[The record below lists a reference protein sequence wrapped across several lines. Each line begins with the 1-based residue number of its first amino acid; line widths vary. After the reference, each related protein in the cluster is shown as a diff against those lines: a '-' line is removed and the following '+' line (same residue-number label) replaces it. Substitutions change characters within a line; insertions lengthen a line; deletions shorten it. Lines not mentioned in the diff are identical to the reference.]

1 MLKLLRKYKTWI
13 LVVFG
18 IMLMIAFLLPQ
29 TIQELATRRPGE
41 ATMRMA
47 GRKIS
52 MPAAMKASQEY
63 NALRIL
69 TNDTLA
75 AVGGPENTDHWVML
89 VHEAERA
96 GLIGGAEDGR
106 LFTKQLAE
114 RIVAT
119 LDPFRDEQRFRE
131 GVENFSR
138 FMEQNRQR
146 VMGDT
151 RLGERDL
158 NLALAKL
165 RGVFRLRD
173 GYLGAPR
180 LSDRRLVK
188 EVKRLADEATIDYM
202 FIPGEREVL
211 GQPNPDEKAVLAQY
225 EKFREVK
232 PGEGANGIGYYQPD
246 RITLTW
252 LTFNRNAVARSI
264 TLDPVEVQKRFL
276 RANPTGQPPAGM
288 TMEQARADI
297 EREVR
302 TEQTDAVLKAAEQA
316 LRAEFDRV
324 LRKLPTEGDFRVLPS
339 AAEWEEQRPDFN
351 QLSVTLV
358 QRVRELKGVS
368 MPVPGVDLRRGAFM
382 GREEVERLPG
392 IGSSFMRRG
401 AQSVPFAELAFRVKE
416 IVGTNE
422 LALQAGI
429 PSREPALDFEGNRYY
444 FMVMDARKASPPLD
458 IAEVRNEVARDI
470 SRLAG
475 FAKLEGVV
483 EERRSA
489 VVGKGFEALNE
500 NVAVPQAGDNRIQ
513 LNTRLPVQQAVVT
526 RSAVRPAGP
535 NAGAEG
541 DPRINHEETRRA
553 IMEFTGKLDPTVD
566 PATLPADQRTFAVL
580 VPKGLGM
587 LVGQVKTL
595 GPLTQERFRT
605 MQTGMARQV
614 LSGELKLDNRD
625 NDPFSLKNMEKRL
638 DVEYLDGRTRRADE
652 PAGEAPAAS

>member
-29 TIQELATRRPGE
+29 TIQELAHRRPGE
-41 ATMRMA
+41 ASMRMA

-52 MPAAMKASQEY
+52 MPVAMKANQEY
-63 NALRIL
+63 NALRML

-75 AVGGPENTDHWVML
+75 AVGGPESTDHWVML

-146 VMGDT
+146 VMNDT

-165 RGVFRLRD
+165 RGVLRLRD

-188 EVKRLADEATIDYM
+188 EVKRIADEATIDYM

-232 PGEGANGIGYYQPD
+232 PGEGTNGIGYYQPD

-252 LTFNRNAVARSI
+252 MTFNRNAIARSI

-324 LRKLPTEGDFRVLPS
+324 LRKLPTEGDFRVLPP
-339 AAEWEEQRPDFN
+339 AAEWESMRPDFN

-392 IGSSFMRRG
+392 IGASFMRRG
-401 AQSVPFAELAFRVKE
+401 AQNVSFADLAFRVKE
-416 IVGTNE
+416 IVGTND

-429 PSREPALDFEGNRYY
+429 PSREPTLDFEGNRYY

-458 IAEVRNEVARDI
+458 LAEVRNEVVRDI
-470 SRLAG
+470 SRLEG
-475 FAKLEGVV
+475 YAKLEGVV
-483 EERRSA
+483 EERRAA
-489 VVGKGFEALNE
+489 VVARGFEALNE
-500 NVAVPQAGDNRIQ
+500 NVAVPQAGDNRVQ

-535 NAGAEG
+535 NAGATG

-553 IMEFTGKLDPTVD
+553 IMEFASKLDPTVD
-566 PATLPADQRTFAVL
+566 PATLPAEQRTFAVL
-580 VPKGLGM
+580 VPKGLGL

-614 LSGELKLDNRD
+614 LSSELKLDNRD

-638 DVEYLDGRTRRADE
+638 EVEYLDGRTRRVDE
-652 PAGEAPAAS
+652 AAGEEPAAS